1 MVCQIWLLIFEG
13 PHPNYHP
20 HPHSN
25 EMWLRTWTYMCYVDY
40 VSMYYESF
48 YTFLS
53 GYFTLLLRLNKKDI
67 PIFTLLQEIEKKIE
81 P

>member
-1 MVCQIWLLIFEG
+1 
-13 PHPNYHP
+13 
-20 HPHSN
+20 
-25 EMWLRTWTYMCYVDY
+25 MCYVDY

-67 PIFTLLQEIEKKIE
+67 PIFTLLQEIEKNRTIKTNVFLSDGAM
-81 P
+81 